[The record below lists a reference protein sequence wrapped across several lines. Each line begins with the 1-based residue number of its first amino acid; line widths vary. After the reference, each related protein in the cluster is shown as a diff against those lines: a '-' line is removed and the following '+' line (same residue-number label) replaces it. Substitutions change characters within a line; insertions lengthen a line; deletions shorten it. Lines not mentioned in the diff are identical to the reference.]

1 RSQHQPC
8 THSETARQS
17 VGIRLAQSY
26 VTKSV
31 TDMRKAPVVGIAML
45 LLATGVHAQILLPPA
60 EYDYPYI
67 DGPIVVTRLQTR
79 SEVDAVCQKKAL
91 ACARRTWSNVCEIYV
106 LGNEIA
112 LGQYG
117 ATIALLLRHE
127 IAHYNGW
134 GGDHAGGRTLSHSGI
149 QKLNEMPPA
158 RVWPLVD

>member
-1 RSQHQPC
+1 
-8 THSETARQS
+8 
-17 VGIRLAQSY
+17 
-26 VTKSV
+26 
-31 TDMRKAPVVGIAML
+31 
-45 LLATGVHAQILLPPA
+45 
-60 EYDYPYI
+60 
-67 DGPIVVTRLQTR
+67 LQAR

-127 IAHYNGW
+127 IGHCNGW

-149 QKLNEMPPA
+149 QELNEMPPQ
-158 RVWPLVD
+158 RVWPLVDIRPPRPPDQNQAGNLARGLVELGERRLQEIEEQK